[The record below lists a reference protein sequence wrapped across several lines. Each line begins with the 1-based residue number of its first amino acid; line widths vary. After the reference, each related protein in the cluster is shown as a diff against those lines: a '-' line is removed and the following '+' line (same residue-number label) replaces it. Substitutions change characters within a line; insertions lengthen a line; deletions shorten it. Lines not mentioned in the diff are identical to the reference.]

1 MTEKI
6 IQMNY
11 RRSLEQAKE
20 LEEQAA
26 RLHRVAGR
34 DLETML
40 MQLRGAWTG
49 ANADQYA
56 VKCRVLQQKIEK
68 TASEL
73 EKSAQTLRTAA
84 QRLYN
89 AEMEALR
96 LAQERWGK

>member
-1 MTEKI
+1 MTEKT

-26 RLHRVAGR
+26 RLHRVASS

-40 MQLRGAWTG
+40 VQLRSAWTG

-56 VKCRVLQQKIEK
+56 AKCCVLQQKIEK
-68 TASEL
+68 TALEL
-73 EKSAQTLRTAA
+73 ERSAQTLRAAA
-84 QRLYN
+84 QRLYH

-96 LAQERWGK
+96 LAQERWGR